1 LFVPFDIS
9 NSPAAFT
16 RFIISVLREL
26 MASGIVKLMTG
37 VNMRVSDNKELKDL
51 VTEFMIREL
60 KEKRKNLRQEV
71 RENIKNIR
79 EENKKAIDLKR
90 KQQKQYK
97 INDLVAIKRK
107 GNFLSPYKVV
117 EIKDHGRYEVEK
129 IGDLKVL

>member
-1 LFVPFDIS
+1 
-9 NSPAAFT
+9 
-16 RFIISVLREL
+16 

-117 EIKDHGRYEVEK
+117 EIKDHGRYDVEK
-129 IGDLKVL
+129 I